1 MEKFDIIQWATI
13 LSPIIAVIIAVVT
26 SWLNSKGVTKQIASI
41 KRLSILHAEIAIIQ
55 NEIETFKNS
64 LLLHQCQET
73 FDEFHFS
80 EESILAHQLDSQ
92 SQLIMDKQRSNKQ
105 LEADLKFYKN
115 LYYKLQENQRQLVD
129 LKNELEQLK

>member
-41 KRLSILHAEIAIIQ
+41 KSLYILHAEIAIIQ
-55 NEIETFKNS
+55 NEIVTFKNS

-80 EESILAHQLDSQ
+80 EESIFAHQLDSQ
-92 SQLIMDKQRSNKQ
+92 SQLIMAKQRSNKQ
-105 LEADLKFYKN
+105 LEGDLKFYKY
-115 LYYKLQENQRQLVD
+115 LHIKLQEKQRQLVD

>member
-26 SWLNSKGVTKQIASI
+26 SWLNSKGVTKQITSI

-115 LYYKLQENQRQLVD
+115 LYNKLQENQRQLVD

>member
-26 SWLNSKGVTKQIASI
+26 SWLNSKGVTKQITSI

-115 LYYKLQENQRQLVD
+115 LYNKLKENQRQLVD

>member
-26 SWLNSKGVTKQIASI
+26 SWLNSKGITKQITSI

>member
-115 LYYKLQENQRQLVD
+115 LYNKLQENQRQLVD

>member
-26 SWLNSKGVTKQIASI
+26 SWLNSTGVTKQIASI